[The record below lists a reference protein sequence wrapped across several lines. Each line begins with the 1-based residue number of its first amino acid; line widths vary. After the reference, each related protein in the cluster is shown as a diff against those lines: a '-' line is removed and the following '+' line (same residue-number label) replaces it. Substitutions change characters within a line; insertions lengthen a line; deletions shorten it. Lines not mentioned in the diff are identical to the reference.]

1 MSFVGREH
9 ELALLERQHAGPGGA
24 FVPIYGRRRI
34 GKSELILRFLEHH
47 PGLYHV
53 GKQAPAGLQIREFL
67 DEAARL
73 LSEPLLAALPALDW
87 RTAIEHVEQRWKSP
101 RKLVLAFD
109 EFQWTA
115 EGSPELPSV
124 LQELW
129 DRKWK
134 RSGKVMLILCGS
146 FIGFMEREV
155 LGARSPLFGRR
166 TAQIQLQPFD
176 FAQSCLLHRGWSLQQ
191 QAETYFVLGGV
202 PQYLNTFRTDSSLQ
216 QNVETQLLHEFA
228 PLFCEPEFLLRE
240 ELRDVQSYHA
250 VLLAIAAGAG
260 ATKDIA
266 LRSGLP
272 ERSLH
277 YYLEQLVQLGYVARR
292 LPLTGAKPSRWHVRF
307 SLEDPLLRFYFR
319 FVFPHRGFVQRYGG
333 KRSWRE
339 LVAPGLDSYFGGC
352 FERLC
357 RQALPA
363 LWAREGVSS
372 GGEVGEYWDKK
383 VQIDLVGVRED
394 GWIDLGEC
402 KWGAPGSPATLE
414 GELERKVAGYP
425 NPKNRTLGRRVFV
438 RQLPARLKL
447 AGVKVHDLR
456 ELHDAISDRARS

>member
-1 MSFVGREH
+1 MSFVGRTQ
-9 ELALLERQHAGPGGA
+9 ELALLERQHRAKGGA

-34 GKSELILRFLEHH
+34 GKSELILRFLEKH

-53 GKQAPAGLQIREFL
+53 GKQAPAALQIREFL

-73 LSEPLLAALPALDW
+73 LSEPLLAALPATDW
-87 RTAIEHVEQRWKSP
+87 RSAIEHVEQRWKSTA
-101 RKLVLAFD
+101 KLVLAFD

-115 EGSPELPSV
+115 EASPELPSL

-176 FAQSCLLHRGWSLQQ
+176 FAQACLLHKGWSLQQ
-191 QAETYFVLGGV
+191 QAETFFVLGGI
-202 PQYLNTFRTDSSLQ
+202 PQYLNTFEAGASLQ
-216 QNVETQLLHEFA
+216 QNVEAQLLHEFA
-228 PLFCEPEFLLRE
+228 PLFREPEFLLRE

-266 LRSGLP
+266 ARAGLP
-272 ERSLH
+272 ERSLP

-292 LPLTGAKPSRWHVRF
+292 MPLTGAKPSRWHVRF

-319 FVFPHRGFVQRYGG
+319 FIFPHRGFVQRYGA

-339 LVAPGLDSYFGGC
+339 LVAPDLESYFGGC

-363 LWAREGVSS
+363 VWAQEGVSA
-372 GGEVGEYWDKK
+372 GGEVGEYWDKS
-383 VQIDLVGVRED
+383 VQIDVVGLRDD
-394 GWIDLGEC
+394 GWIELGEC
-402 KWGAPGSPATLE
+402 KWGAPGSPSALAA
-414 GELERKVAGYP
+414 ELETKRVGYP
-425 NPKNRTLGRRVFV
+425 NPKKRTLGKRLFF
-438 RQLPARLKL
+438 RQTPARFKA
-447 AGVKVHDLR
+447 AGMRVHDL
-456 ELHDAISDRARS
+456 EDLHAAILHAGDR